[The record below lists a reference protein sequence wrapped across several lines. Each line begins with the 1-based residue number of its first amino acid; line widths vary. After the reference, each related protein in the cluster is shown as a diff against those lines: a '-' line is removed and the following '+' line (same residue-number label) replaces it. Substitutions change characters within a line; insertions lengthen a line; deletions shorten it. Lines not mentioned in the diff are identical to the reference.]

1 MTASIKLLNQGS
13 RKITHSLGVLAPG
26 KAVELPQAE
35 ALKLKRLY
43 RDELLDIE
51 TVVEKFEAAEVIAPA
66 PAAPSPSAKPKAK
79 AAAEKDD
86 EDAKLLAE
94 LEAEEKAKAAATSD
108 KK

>member
-43 RDELLDIE
+43 RGELLDIE
-51 TVVEKFEAAEVIAPA
+51 TVVEKFEAAEVVAPA
-66 PAAPSPSAKPKAK
+66 PAAPAKPKAK
-79 AAAEKDD
+79 AAADKDD

-94 LEAEEKAKAAATSD
+94 LEAEEKAKAAAATSD